1 MSTLA
6 GVFIALG
13 LVTAAWIGCIAVPV
27 KDNPRALLGWVFALL
42 GTIVLVLAALGV
54 VVVR

>member
-1 MSTLA
+1 MTTLA

-13 LVTAAWIGCIAVPV
+13 LVTAAWIGCTAVPV
-27 KDNPRALLGWVFALL
+27 NGNPRAAVGWVFALL
-42 GTIVLVLAALGV
+42 GTIVLLLVALGV